1 MNSVLVIGKKGVFLR
16 FNCGGISGSF
26 TVFLNS
32 FVGPF
37 PLPFPFC
44 DGDELGDLDGASEGD
59 LDGSVEGDELGDELG
74 DLDGSVEGDELG
86 DFDGAS
92 EGDKL
97 GDLDGASEGDELGHV
112 DGASDGQSTSKI
124 TVLHCACPTCPALS
138 VAVTRTL
145 YSRYLTHLSS

>member
-1 MNSVLVIGKKGVFLR
+1 MAIGKKGVFLP
-16 FNCGGISGSF
+16 FNSGGISGRISCFFKVFPYSF
-26 TVFLNS
+26 TD
-32 FVGPF
+32 PF

-44 DGDELGDLDGASEGD
+44 
-59 LDGSVEGDELGDELG
+59 EGDE
-74 DLDGSVEGDELG
+74 
-86 DFDGAS
+86 
-92 EGDKL
+92 L

-145 YSRYLTHLSS
+145 YSRYLTHLSSYSEYWGTSDDKSPARLLTGAPPLTLHLYAF